1 MIDLKL
7 DTQRVNADLFF
18 MSQFFSNSR
27 FDEGSKNLNL
37 DLTSPIADRNPLD
50 NMNDSTSSFTNNGN
64 ATIRWL
70 NDPCQEFPLYPDA
83 DQSTSN
89 MYFNYNPSCTEVINE
104 FCKKNE
110 TLDLNNSEISFR
122 PIKLENNISDGN
134 LSENHIS
141 DDKHCHANLFL
152 NKGKLECI
160 YKKDSQKR
168 CAIISPNQLDSDK
181 MADILTKEPDF
192 KESKP
197 SQVFPSFSA
206 NSTLKVAEN
215 CNRLN
220 VSNKKPDASSKNDEK
235 NDSSLNEVISSGSA
249 ISLSTLSVNSV
260 DTSTSDKSSSQE
272 VNSENLTERR
282 ITPPIGN
289 VNLVNLDIKNHNVP
303 IISDGANT
311 LPRQSAPFGTSIAK
325 LGSSTGAIP
334 KSISFDATAEKTH
347 R

>member
-1 MIDLKL
+1 MTDRNTL
-7 DTQRVNADLFF
+7 D
-18 MSQFFSNSR
+18 
-27 FDEGSKNLNL
+27 NLN
-37 DLTSPIADRNPLD
+37 
-50 NMNDSTSSFTNNGN
+50 DSASSFSNNGN

-70 NDPCQEFPLYPDA
+70 NDPCQEFPLCPDS

-89 MYFNYNPSCTEVINE
+89 MYFDYNPSCTEVINE

-122 PIKLENNISDGN
+122 PIKLENNTLSDGN

-141 DDKHCHANLFL
+141 DDKHCHTNLFL
-152 NKGKLECI
+152 NKEKLECI
-160 YKKDSQKR
+160 YKKDPQKR
-168 CAIISPNQLDSDK
+168 CAIISPNQLNSDK
-181 MADILTKEPDF
+181 MTDLLKNSSKESDF
-192 KESKP
+192 KDSKP
-197 SQVFPSFSA
+197 LQVFPNF
-206 NSTLKVAEN
+206 NTNPTLKVVEN
-215 CNRLN
+215 CNTNRLN
-220 VSNKKPDASSKNDEK
+220 VGSSNKKSDASNKFCDEK
-235 NDSSLNEVISSGSA
+235 TDSSPNDVISSGSA

-289 VNLVNLDIKNHNVP
+289 VNLTTLDIKNHNVP

-311 LPRQSAPFGTSIAK
+311 LPRQSGPLGTNIAK